1 MAVHKGLL
9 ILCLVT
15 NSVWAQT
22 DRYFISFKDKSGT
35 PHTITQ
41 PTTFLSARAMTRRS
55 HSGVAVTSTDLP
67 VTPSYVSQIKA
78 TGAKTFFTSRWMNG
92 VLVEA
97 NSSVI
102 STIALLPFVLKTELV
117 AHGMKLLGGRQK
129 QFKQKNASSSDEVTQ
144 TQLQMLGIDKMHDDG
159 FRGEGVMISV
169 LDDGFSG
176 VNSASPF
183 QLLFSEGRI
192 KMTQDFVTNSGN
204 VFQFDSHG
212 TEVLSILAAQVTGT
226 FTAGADKAN
235 YLLFVTEDNSSEFRV
250 EEYNWLFAAEKS
262 DSAGADVIQSSLG
275 YNKFDDAQMDYTVAN
290 MDGKTTVIAKA
301 AGMARDRAIIVVVSA
316 GNEGNTSWHY
326 VTSPGDVDGILAIGS
341 VSSSGSKSNFSS
353 FGPTADG
360 RIKPDVV
367 ALGQNVIIIHPD
379 GSLGND
385 SGTSMSSPLVA
396 GLAAGLVQA
405 FPQLTPAALIQA
417 IKLSAS
423 QAATPDNRLGYGI
436 PNYTSVKN
444 YINSTQLNDA
454 VLIYPNPAASTLM
467 LAFKELPTGSVEL
480 AFYDSQ
486 GKLLSNPISG
496 IDWLN
501 NPLSISL
508 SGLAPGCYFLKIKTP
523 ALEST
528 YRFVKL

>member
-9 ILCLVT
+9 FLCLVA
-15 NSVWAQT
+15 NSVGAQT
-22 DRYFISFKDKSGT
+22 DRYFISFKDKTGT
-35 PHTITQ
+35 PHTISQ
-41 PTTFLSARAMTRRS
+41 PMTYLSARAMTRRT
-55 HSGVAVTSTDLP
+55 HSGVVVTSADLP
-67 VTPSYVSQIKA
+67 VTPFYVSQIKA
-78 TGAKTFFTSRWMNG
+78 AGAKTFFTSRWMNG

-97 NSSVI
+97 SSSVVSSI
-102 STIALLPFVLKTELV
+102 TALPFVLKTELV

-129 QFKQKNASSSDEVTQ
+129 QFKQKNISGSDEATQ
-144 TQLQMLGIDKMHDDG
+144 TQLQMLGIDKMHTDG
-159 FRGEGVMISV
+159 FRGEGVMISI

-176 VNSASPF
+176 TNSAPPF
-183 QLLFSEGRI
+183 QPVFSDGRV
-192 KMTQDFVTNSGN
+192 KMMQDFVTNSGN
-204 VFQFDSHG
+204 IFQFDDHG
-212 TEVLSILAAQVTGT
+212 TKVFSIIAAQVAGT

-235 YLLFVTEDNSSEFRV
+235 YLLFVTEDNSSESRV

-275 YNKFDDAQMDYTVAN
+275 YNTFDDTQMDYTIAN
-290 MDGKTTVIAKA
+290 MDGKTTVIARA

-316 GNEGNTSWHY
+316 GNEGNKSWQY
-326 VTSPGDVDGILAIGS
+326 VTSPADADGILAIGS
-341 VSSSGSKSNFSS
+341 VNSLGLKANFSS

-367 ALGQNVIIIHPD
+367 ALGQNVTIIRPD

-396 GLAAGLVQA
+396 GLVAGLVQA

-423 QAATPDNRLGYGI
+423 QAAAPDNRLGYGI
-436 PNYTSVKN
+436 PNYIAVKN
-444 YINSTQLNDA
+444 YINSTHLNDA

-480 AFYDSQ
+480 TFYDSQ
-486 GKLLSNPISG
+486 GKLLSNPVSG
-496 IDWLN
+496 LDWLN
-501 NPLSISL
+501 NPLAISV

-523 ALEST
+523 TLEST